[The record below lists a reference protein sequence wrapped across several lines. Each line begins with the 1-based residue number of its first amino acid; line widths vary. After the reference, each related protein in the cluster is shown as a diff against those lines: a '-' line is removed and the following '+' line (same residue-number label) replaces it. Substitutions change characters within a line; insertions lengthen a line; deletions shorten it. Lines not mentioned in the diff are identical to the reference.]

1 MPYSAKQLD
10 QRYKDVCS
18 NIEDAREYTLKNL
31 KSVVSMNLDTFFKVL
46 HKQDLKQCEK
56 ELETI
61 EEVLRQ
67 CRVAV
72 KNEKSRRSLQDDIG
86 RLTQKQEEKATL
98 KETFIKKRRID
109 RLIKATPYNVNTGNT
124 IGHETDLLVHIY
136 IEDNTWFRG
145 DMKFIFS
152 CSNPIS
158 HSFAAL
164 TRELSI

>member
-31 KSVVSMNLDTFFKVL
+31 KSVVSMNLDTFFKDL

-61 EEVLRQ
+61 EEVLHQ

-86 RLTQKQEEKATL
+86 RLTQKQEEKAIL
-98 KETFIKKRRID
+98 KETFIKKTRID

-124 IGHETDLLVHIY
+124 IGHETDL
-136 IEDNTWFRG
+136 
-145 DMKFIFS
+145 
-152 CSNPIS
+152 
-158 HSFAAL
+158 
-164 TRELSI
+164 